1 MASDI
6 MAKGYSYL
14 KPLHGLLFSIS
25 SKGSFIRSTFDRW
38 LVIEQHLRNAV
49 SDSFRMLFSF
59 INRFDRVLGIVVN
72 NLEIKQSSVICL

>member
-38 LVIEQHLRNAV
+38 LVVEQHLRNAV
-49 SDSFRMLFSF
+49 SDSFRMLCF
-59 INRFDRVLGIVVN
+59 INKFDRVLGIVVN
-72 NLEIKQSSVICL
+72 NLKIEQSSVICL